1 MTALQT
7 IAEHLTRHR
16 QTVTCAESC
25 TGGLLAGAFT
35 SIAGSSQWFHQSFV
49 TYSNQAKEERLGVM
63 PDTLLKHGAVSR
75 ETVYEMA
82 RGAKAVAQA
91 DYALSIS
98 GIAGPGG
105 GSVAKPVGTV
115 WFGLSTPTESLEQ
128 MKIFSATERPSEIR
142 PSPSPLNFWRNI
154 WFDGSQRKNGKP
166 RSCKSENQDSGFR
179 RPLPQSSLADTP
191 LRNCYN
197 HGHLKPCCQSASRF
211 QTTFL
216 PNSLTEPP

>member
-63 PDTLLKHGAVSR
+63 PDTLLQHGAVSR

-82 RGAKAVAQA
+82 RCL
-91 DYALSIS
+91 Y
-98 GIAGPGG
+98 P
-105 GSVAKPVGTV
+105 
-115 WFGLSTPTESLEQ
+115 FG
-128 MKIFSATERPSEIR
+128 
-142 PSPSPLNFWRNI
+142 
-154 WFDGSQRKNGKP
+154 
-166 RSCKSENQDSGFR
+166 
-179 RPLPQSSLADTP
+179 
-191 LRNCYN
+191 
-197 HGHLKPCCQSASRF
+197 
-211 QTTFL
+211 
-216 PNSLTEPP
+216 

>member
-1 MTALQT
+1 MSHLQT
-7 IAEHLTRHR
+7 IAEHLTSRR

-25 TGGLLAGAFT
+25 TGGLLAGALT
-35 SIAGSSQWFHQSFV
+35 SLSGSSQWFHQSFV

-98 GIAGPGG
+98 GIAGPSG

-115 WFGLSTPTESLEQ
+115 WFGLTTPEGSFEQ
-128 MKIFSATERPSEIR
+128 TVLFTGDREAIR
-142 PSPSPLNFWRNI
+142 A
-154 WFDGSQRKNGKP
+154 QAV
-166 RSCKSENQDSGFR
+166 EYA
-179 RPLPQSSLADTP
+179 LAF
-191 LRNCYN
+191 LAE
-197 HGHLKPCCQSASRF
+197 HLV
-211 QTTFL
+211 
-216 PNSLTEPP
+216 

>member
-35 SIAGSSQWFHQSFV
+35 SIAGRSQWFHQSFV

-63 PDTLLKHGAVSR
+63 PDTLLQHGAVSR

-105 GSVAKPVGTV
+105 GSAAKPVGTV

-128 MKIFSATERPSEIR
+128 MKIFSGDREAV
-142 PSPSPLNFWRNI
+142 RNQAVA
-154 WFDGSQRKNGKP
+154 FAL
-166 RSCKSENQDSGFR
+166 EF
-179 RPLPQSSLADTP
+179 LAE
-191 LRNCYN
+191 
-197 HGHLKPCCQSASRF
+197 HLV
-211 QTTFL
+211 
-216 PNSLTEPP
+216 

>member
-1 MTALQT
+1 MSHLQT
-7 IAEHLTRHR
+7 IAEHLTSRR

-25 TGGLLAGAFT
+25 TGGLLAGALT
-35 SIAGSSQWFHQSFV
+35 SVPGSSQWFHQSFV
-49 TYSNQAKEERLGVM
+49 TYSNQAKQDRLGVM

-115 WFGLSTPTESLEQ
+115 WFGLTTPEGSFEQ
-128 MKIFSATERPSEIR
+128 TVLFTGDREAIR
-142 PSPSPLNFWRNI
+142 A
-154 WFDGSQRKNGKP
+154 QAV
-166 RSCKSENQDSGFR
+166 EYA
-179 RPLPQSSLADTP
+179 LAF
-191 LRNCYN
+191 LAE
-197 HGHLKPCCQSASRF
+197 HLV
-211 QTTFL
+211 
-216 PNSLTEPP
+216 